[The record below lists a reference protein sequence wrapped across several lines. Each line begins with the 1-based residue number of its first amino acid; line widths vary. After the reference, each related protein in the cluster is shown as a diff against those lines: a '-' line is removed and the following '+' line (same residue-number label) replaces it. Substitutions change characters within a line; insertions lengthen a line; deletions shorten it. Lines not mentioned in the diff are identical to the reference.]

1 MNLNIKA
8 EGQNEH
14 HKIEGIFKAVA
25 RSIKMAVRRDI
36 YYFEGRPVKVVY
48 NENVIIFNLLTEKV
62 FSILVY
68 SLEKLLFCNRHKPQN
83 I

>member
-1 MNLNIKA
+1 M
-8 EGQNEH
+8 EE
-14 HKIEGIFKAVA
+14 
-25 RSIKMAVRRDI
+25 S
-36 YYFEGRPVKVVY
+36 